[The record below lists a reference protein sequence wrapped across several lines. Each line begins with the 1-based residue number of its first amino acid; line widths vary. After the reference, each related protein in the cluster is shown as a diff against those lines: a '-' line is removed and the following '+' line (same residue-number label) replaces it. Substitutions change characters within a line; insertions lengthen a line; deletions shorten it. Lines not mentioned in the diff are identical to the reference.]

1 MGHVRSI
8 LLMHLA
14 VFTVGAYTIW
24 QTRNDDI
31 GSMIITGVFLVYIII
46 VSRKN
51 KDCIPIFAIIVI
63 WKIIELPIAI
73 AMFSD
78 MFRYLTLL
86 IVSDSLLALSV
97 LYLYKNKLLRRV
109 LRVPNNDSRDIKQV
123 PVLVIVL
130 LACVTHA
137 LLIYA
142 EVYRYAYQG
151 TALWAHSFFTET
163 RTGLKIAELF
173 VLWSM
178 HIDSQMYWEIKRRTV
193 KQIFFKRNKKIE
205 Q

>member
-14 VFTVGAYTIW
+14 VFAVGAYTIW
-24 QTRNDDI
+24 QTRYDDI

-51 KDCIPIFAIIVI
+51 KDCIPIFAIVVI

-73 AMFSD
+73 SMFSD
-78 MFRYLTLL
+78 IFRYLTLL
-86 IVSDSLLALSV
+86 IVSDSLLALTV
-97 LYLYKNKLLRRV
+97 LYLYKNKLLRRF
-109 LRVPNNDSRDIKQV
+109 LRVPSNDNRDIKQV

-151 TALWAHSFFTET
+151 TALWAHNFFTET